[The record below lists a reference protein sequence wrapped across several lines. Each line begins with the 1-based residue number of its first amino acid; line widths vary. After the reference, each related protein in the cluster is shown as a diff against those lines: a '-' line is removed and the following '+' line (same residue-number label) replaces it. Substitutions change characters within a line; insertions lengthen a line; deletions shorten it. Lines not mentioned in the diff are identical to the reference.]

1 MASDTDTDTDA
12 VEAWATTRD
21 GRRLHLE
28 RRGTGAPVVVFE
40 AGMGASR
47 NEWGAVVPAVAERT
61 TTIAYD
67 RSGLG
72 RSPRDPEPRPLAR
85 LVSDAVD
92 LLDDLGDGPFV
103 LVGHSWGG
111 PIVRTVAARMP
122 DRVAGLVLVDQ
133 SDEGC
138 ELFFSKGNERQVR
151 LSTPLM
157 PLAARLGM
165 VRIGVS
171 RLARSLPEPAAS
183 GMRAEDGT
191 VEAMRAM
198 QAEMAGSL
206 DDLRRL
212 RTHPP
217 APPRV
222 PVTIITGTR
231 SGRLERNRRTALLAA
246 HRARADSLA
255 QGRHVAAEASSH
267 YVPFTEPELVAAEIL
282 RIVDAVRG
290 RSSG

>member
-1 MASDTDTDTDA
+1 MGSDTDA

-21 GRRLHLE
+21 GRRLHFE
-28 RRGTGAPVVVFE
+28 RRGTGSPVVVFE

-61 TTIAYD
+61 TTVAYD

-92 LLDDLGDGPFV
+92 LLEHLRDGPFV

-111 PIVRTVAARMP
+111 PIVRSVAAQAP

-157 PLAARLGM
+157 PLAARLGL
-165 VRIGVS
+165 VRMGVS
-171 RLARSLPEPAAS
+171 RLARSLPEPAA
-183 GMRAEDGT
+183 
-191 VEAMRAM
+191 
-198 QAEMAGSL
+198 AG
-206 DDLRRL
+206 
-212 RTHPP
+212 
-217 APPRV
+217 
-222 PVTIITGTR
+222 
-231 SGRLERNRRTALLAA
+231 
-246 HRARADSLA
+246 
-255 QGRHVAAEASSH
+255 
-267 YVPFTEPELVAAEIL
+267 
-282 RIVDAVRG
+282 
-290 RSSG
+290 